1 MAKIEY
7 YAERKEIIELPNCFC
22 GEEPKLIDDFDEVG
36 DYRYRYVI
44 VKCPYCN
51 AHANEGRGWNTFNPY
66 RVAVEKAAE
75 DWIKMIERKRS
86 K

>member
-7 YAERKEIIELPNCFC
+7 VAKRKEVLELPNCFC
-22 GEEPKLIDDFDEVG
+22 GSEPELIDDFDEVG
-36 DYRYRYVI
+36 DYRYRYVY

-51 AHANEGRGWNTFNPY
+51 AQANEGRGYNTFNPY
-66 RVAVEKAAE
+66 LSAVEKAAE
-75 DWIKMIERKRS
+75 DWIKMIERRK